1 MCHRSTAIA
10 NQAEK
15 RQRGFDKSVDEWRR
29 KLADVQAELE
39 RSLADGRSS
48 NSDSF
53 RMRAQL
59 DETHESIEALRR
71 ENKNLSGTYHAVAR
85 TSTGASRRCAERT
98 RTSRVRTT
106 PWRVRVRK

>member
-106 PWRVRVRK
+106 P

>member
-59 DETHESIEALRR
+59 DETHESIEAPFA
-71 ENKNLSGTYHAVAR
+71 LSQPEGWLGQSLDEVPIK
-85 TSTGASRRCAERT
+85 SRSGRCKCVKALNDP
-98 RTSRVRTT
+98 VF
-106 PWRVRVRK
+106 W